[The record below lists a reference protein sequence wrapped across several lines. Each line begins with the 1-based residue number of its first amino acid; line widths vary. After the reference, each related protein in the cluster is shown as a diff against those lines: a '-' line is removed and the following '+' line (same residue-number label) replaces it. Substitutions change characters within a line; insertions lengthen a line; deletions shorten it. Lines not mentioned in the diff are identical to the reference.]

1 MENSIQLTIANNF
14 ISFIDNDEE
23 HVKHAKSDNIE
34 IMMNYKADEITEE
47 LFDSLKNRYQN
58 NLESMKDG
66 EFVFD
71 YVHLLYYKYH
81 KINPNSGGSYINSPD
96 WIKKATINPINK
108 NDNKCFQY
116 AVTAVLNYEE
126 ITKDPQRIA
135 ITKIKPF
142 INK

>member
-108 NDNKCFQY
+108 NDNKSFQY